1 MTDFRGRPL
10 PEPGEPAGYAALIE
24 LYGLAIP
31 SPPHL
36 SAIARRHHPEST
48 PAWAMYS
55 PRHRPA
61 HTLADQLT
69 FALKWEGADLSV
81 LSALFETIGDDAVR
95 DFVLETPTG
104 IYARRVWFFYEWL
117 TGRQLDL
124 PDPGKVRA
132 TPAIDPGFQFAA
144 KIGDVSARHRVI
156 DNMPGT
162 RAFCPLVRR
171 TAALA
176 MREADSMGQRARAI
190 VADTPPDLMM
200 RAASFLLLKDSKH
213 SFAIEKE
220 QPSGSKATRWA
231 QAIGQAGARPL
242 SIAEFE
248 RLQRVV
254 IDERFVRLGLR
265 DEGGF
270 VGDHDRHTQEPLPE
284 HISARHE
291 DLRALLEGIV
301 AFGERAITREM
312 DPVVVAAAMSFG
324 FVYIH
329 PFVDG
334 NGRLHRWL
342 IQHVLAVTKYGAP
355 GVVLPVSAAMYRD
368 QVAYGDVLRSYS
380 SELLPWIDWKA
391 TPRNN
396 IEVLND
402 TAPFYRFFDATAHTE
417 YLYDCLAQ
425 TVDKDLPE
433 EIAYLRAFDRFSRSV
448 QGFLDLTSKQVQLL
462 RGFLEDQNGRLSKRA
477 REREFSF
484 LTDEEASEIEQL
496 YQDAF
501 GQDR

>member
-1 MTDFRGRPL
+1 VTDFRGRPL
-10 PEPGEPAGYAALIE
+10 PEPGELAGYAALIE
-24 LYGLAIP
+24 GYGLAIP

-55 PRHRPA
+55 PRHRPEQ
-61 HTLADQLT
+61 TLAGQLT

-81 LSALFETIGDDAVR
+81 LSALFESIGDEAIR
-95 DFVLETPTG
+95 AFVLDTPTG
-104 IYARRVWFFYEWL
+104 LYARRAWFFHEWL
-117 TGRQLDL
+117 SGRQLDL
-124 PDPGKVRA
+124 PDLGKVRA

-144 KIGDVSARHRVI
+144 KIGDLSGRHRVI

-171 TAALA
+171 TPALA
-176 MREADSMGQRARAI
+176 MREADTMGERARAI
-190 VADTPPDLMM
+190 VANTPPALMM

-213 SFAIEKE
+213 SFAIERE
-220 QPSGSKATRWA
+220 QPSGSKAVRWA
-231 QAIGQAGARPL
+231 QAIGQAGSRSL
-242 SIAEFE
+242 SISEFE

-254 IDERFVRLGLR
+254 IDDRFVRLGLR

-270 VGDHDRHTQEPLPE
+270 VGDHDPLTQEPLPE

-291 DLRALLEGIV
+291 DLTDLVNGIV

-324 FVYIH
+324 FVYVH

-342 IQHVLAVTKYGAP
+342 IQHVLAATKYGAP
-355 GVVLPVSAAMYRD
+355 RVVLPVSAAMYRD
-368 QVAYGDVLRSYS
+368 QAAYGEVLRSYS
-380 SELLPWIDWKA
+380 SELLPWIDWKG
-391 TPRNN
+391 TDRNN
-396 IEVLND
+396 VEVLND
-402 TAPFYRFFDATAHTE
+402 TARYYRFFDATAHTE

-433 EIAYLRAFDRFSRSV
+433 EIAYLRSFDQFSRGV
-448 QGFLDLTSKQVQLL
+448 QAFLDLTSKQVQLL
-462 RGFLEDQNGRLSKRA
+462 RGFLADQNGRLSKRA

-484 LTDEEASEIEQL
+484 LTDEEAAQIEGF
-496 YQDAF
+496 YREAF
-501 GQDR
+501 GQDQ